1 MKIPPPS
8 FKPCQPNPA
17 SPFTST
23 DIGSEKPAAMSLR
36 AVEEEK
42 FLPFG
47 KAAKDIFVKANG
59 LSAYY
64 RSAGSLQGCTGL
76 NH

>member
-8 FKPCQPNPA
+8 FKPCKPNPA
-17 SPFTST
+17 SPFTLA
-23 DIGSEKPAAMSLR
+23 DIGSEKPAAIALP
-36 AVEEEK
+36 AAEEEQ

-59 LSAYY
+59 LPAYY
-64 RSAGSLQGCTGL
+64 KSTGSFRYAR
-76 NH
+76 

>member
-8 FKPCQPNPA
+8 LKFCQPNPA
-17 SPFTST
+17 SPFTPT
-23 DIGSEKPAAMSLR
+23 GAGTEKPAAMMLP
-36 AVEEEK
+36 AAEEES

-59 LSAYY
+59 LPAYY
-64 RSAGSLQGCTGL
+64 RSTGSLKYART
-76 NH
+76 